1 MRSMTCSDLKK
12 FLPRLPRRKTILV
25 GLAVLVC
32 AVLTLLW
39 QLEQV
44 TFAQIITASVGGLGL
59 YVGLRQ
65 LRATEKNTSVA
76 QDNVRVA
83 QEGHLT
89 KGFTQAVEHLGHS
102 SGSVRLSGAY
112 ELFHLARDTPD
123 FRQSVLDILCAHIR
137 QTTRE
142 PEYRKDYKRNP
153 SEEIQSLL
161 ALLFVQEHEVFTE
174 CDINLQGSCLNRS
187 NLGRARLEKANLRR
201 AQLHGAN
208 LMDAQL
214 HGARL
219 DGAHLHGASLW
230 GAQLHGAELGGAH
243 MHGAELG
250 GAHMHGARL
259 VGAQLYGAYLV
270 GAQLYG
276 ASLWGAQLHG
286 AHLTEAQLHEVS
298 LVSAQLHGASSEPGG
313 VYSPFETVI
322 NERIGEPSDLSEA
335 IFDGGLTREAV
346 ASIGKGLPDEHAKR
360 LRAKLE
366 AHIGKPA
373 SHELPKNSGASI
385 GAYTKEEARGWI
397 ASFAYEKAL
406 PAVPEIG
413 LLNP

>member
-1 MRSMTCSDLKK
+1 MRSMECFDLKK
-12 FLPRLPRRKTILV
+12 FRPRPPRIRTILV
-25 GLAVLVC
+25 GWAVWGC
-32 AVLTLLW
+32 AVLILLW
-39 QLEQV
+39 LLEQGALV
-44 TFAQIITASVGGLGL
+44 QIIITVILGGFGL
-59 YVGLRQ
+59 YFARRQ
-65 LRATEKNTSVA
+65 TMAAEKNTS
-76 QDNVRVA
+76 VA

-89 KGFTQAVEHLGHS
+89 KGFAQAIEHLGHS
-102 SGSVRLSGAY
+102 SDSVRMSAAH
-112 ELFHLARDTPD
+112 EFFHLARDTPD
-123 FRQSVLDILCAHIR
+123 LRQTVLDILCDHIR
-137 QTTRE
+137 QTTGG
-142 PEYRKDYKRNP
+142 PEYRKDYKRKP

-219 DGAHLHGASLW
+219 DGAHL
-230 GAQLHGAELGGAH
+230 
-243 MHGAELG
+243 
-250 GAHMHGARL
+250 HGARL

-335 IFDGGLTREAV
+335 IFAGGLTREAV

-413 LLNP
+413 PLNP